1 MEVALRQKKKERK
14 KKKLYERV
22 LKQTSITSSTDLV
35 SYQPHHISFLKPR
48 WQRHLKASKLQ
59 RLQRPGSSVH
69 FYTVNKSSLK
79 KHDEIKKNC
88 EISPDFYETCC

>member
-1 MEVALRQKKKERK
+1 MGVALRQKKKRK
-14 KKKLYERV
+14 KEEEEERV
-22 LKQTSITSSTDLV
+22 LKQTSITSSKDPV

-69 FYTVNKSSLK
+69 FYTVKIGRA
-79 KHDEIKKNC
+79 HV
-88 EISPDFYETCC
+88 

>member
-1 MEVALRQKKKERK
+1 MEVALRQKKKKEGK

-22 LKQTSITSSTDLV
+22 LKQTSITSSKDLV

-59 RLQRPGSSVH
+59 RLQRPGSSV
-69 FYTVNKSSLK
+69 TEATSISRLSTSL
-79 KHDEIKKNC
+79 
-88 EISPDFYETCC
+88 P